1 MKKVLL
7 TSSQVSIFL
16 TGIVSELL
24 TLAVFLCTLA
34 LFLSGYVIQQRTVND
49 LREAIRPRHRPVTK
63 PHLPERFKAR
73 ITELEDG
80 SIVFYESE
88 AKEEARL
95 QRQQIEVRE
104 STNPEPQPELAD
116 ETRANQEEE
125 LNKATQQQR
134 KMLQDIQSKITQQSW
149 AVENPDPWAKSKVP
163 VDAVERRQMIRDELK
178 RLSVSEGPVPW
189 SKRIW
194 Y

>member
-7 TSSQVSIFL
+7 TSSQVSILL
-16 TGIVSELL
+16 TGTVI
-24 TLAVFLCTLA
+24 FLCTLA

-49 LREAIRPRHRPVTK
+49 LREAIRPRIRPVTK

-88 AKEEARL
+88 ADEEARA
-95 QRQQIEVRE
+95 QRQHIEIPE
-104 STNPEPQPELAD
+104 STNEAARVEAD
-116 ETRANQEEE
+116 ETRIDQEEE
-125 LNKATQQQR
+125 MKRATQKQR
-134 KMLQDIQSKITQQSW
+134 QMLQEIQSKIAQQSW

-178 RLSVSEGPVPW
+178 RLSMSDGPVPW

>member
-1 MKKVLL
+1 MKRVLL
-7 TSSQVSIFL
+7 TSSQVSIIL
-16 TGIVSELL
+16 TGIVI
-24 TLAVFLCTLA
+24 FLCTLA

-49 LREAIRPRHRPVTK
+49 LREAIRPRPRPVTK
-63 PHLPERFKAR
+63 PHLPARFKSR
-73 ITELEDG
+73 ITELDDG

-88 AKEEARL
+88 ADEEAR
-95 QRQQIEVRE
+95 QERQHIEIRETKPEPGPEPEEVR
-104 STNPEPQPELAD
+104 A
-116 ETRANQEEE
+116 RQEEE
-125 LNKATQQQR
+125 MSRATQKQR
-134 KMLQDIQSKITQQSW
+134 QMLRDIQSKVAQQSW

-178 RLSVSEGPVPW
+178 RLSTSDGPVPW

>member
-1 MKKVLL
+1 MKRVLL

-16 TGIVSELL
+16 TGIVI
-24 TLAVFLCTLA
+24 FLCTLA

-95 QRQQIEVRE
+95 QRQHIEVRE
-104 STNPEPQPELAD
+104 STNAEEPQPELAD
-116 ETRANQEEE
+116 ETRASQEEE

-134 KMLQDIQSKITQQSW
+134 KMLQDIQSKTTQQSW

-178 RLSVSEGPVPW
+178 RLSVSDGPVPW
-189 SKRIW
+189 SKRVW

>member
-1 MKKVLL
+1 M
-7 TSSQVSIFL
+7 
-16 TGIVSELL
+16 
-24 TLAVFLCTLA
+24 A

-49 LREAIRPRHRPVTK
+49 LREAIRPRVRPVTK

-88 AKEEARL
+88 ADEEARA
-95 QRQQIEVRE
+95 QRQHIKISV
-104 STNPEPQPELAD
+104 STNDEAQAEPD
-116 ETRANQEEE
+116 EARIDQEEE
-125 LNKATQQQR
+125 MKKATQKQR
-134 KMLQDIQSKITQQSW
+134 QMLRDIQSKLARQSW

-163 VDAVERRQMIRDELK
+163 VDAVERRQLIRDELK
-178 RLSVSEGPVPW
+178 RLSMSDGPVPW
-189 SKRIW
+189 SRRTW

>member
-1 MKKVLL
+1 MK
-7 TSSQVSIFL
+7 S
-16 TGIVSELL
+16 
-24 TLAVFLCTLA
+24 
-34 LFLSGYVIQQRTVND
+34 
-49 LREAIRPRHRPVTK
+49 
-63 PHLPERFKAR
+63 HLPERFKAR

-88 AKEEARL
+88 ADEEARQ
-95 QRQQIEVRE
+95 QRQHIEIRE
-104 STNPEPQPELAD
+104 STNPKPPASD
-116 ETRANQEEE
+116 PDKTRANQEEE
-125 LNKATQQQR
+125 MKKATQKQR
-134 KMLQDIQSKITQQSW
+134 QMLQDIQSKIAQQSW

-178 RLSVSEGPVPW
+178 RLSISDGPVPW